1 MFPLTQITTYAV
13 PVVSSIGVALG
24 VTVSSEVADHSRERA
39 AAYETAAE
47 AGCERALP
55 AFQQLAART
64 GRAADHLA
72 AANCALELGERERAI
87 GALQVVLAHRSELDR
102 ADQVY
107 ALRTYAYQA
116 EAVGDRAGAAA
127 AWADAFDVSTDAADA
142 VQAARTAR
150 VSGNRAAAAEVL
162 AEVRETRLEGETL
175 AAFLA
180 ERAYVHSARGRHAA
194 AVDDLA
200 RAITVVDTA
209 ELRFRHGL
217 ALAEAGMAR
226 SAIHSLERARQGL
239 GDDPDLLLPLAY
251 AYRNTG
257 QTARAAALFQQAW
270 REDQRMARFARDFE
284 VR

>member
-1 MFPLTQITTYAV
+1 MFQLTQISTYAV

-39 AAYETAAE
+39 AAYEAAAG
-47 AGCERALP
+47 AGCAAALP
-55 AFQQLAART
+55 AFERLAGRT

-87 GALQVVLAHRSELDR
+87 GALQVVLAHRSELDL

-116 EAVGDRAGAAA
+116 EAVGDRAGAAS
-127 AWADAFDVSTDAADA
+127 AWADAFEVSNDPADA

-150 VSGNRAAAAEVL
+150 VSGDRAGAARVL
-162 AEVRETRLEGETL
+162 AQVNARRLEGETR

-180 ERAYVHSARGRHAA
+180 ERAYVHAAQGRHVD

-200 RAITVVDTA
+200 AALTLRETP

-226 SAIHSLERARQGL
+226 SAIHSLERARRDI

-257 QTARAAALFQQAW
+257 QSARASSLFQQAW